1 MVNYFTHIYNTLIS
15 FKDLQIAK
23 EIFGILKVIFIA
35 FLGIKLT
42 DFFINRFYK
51 IQKQSKFQ
59 FPDNKIKTLS
69 SLTKNIA
76 RYIIY
81 FIALASILKIFNI
94 EMSSILA
101 VAGIGSLA
109 IGFGAQSLVKDIIS
123 GFFIIFEDQFSVGD
137 YIVVNGISGVVEEIG
152 LRITK
157 VRGFSDGLHIIPNG
171 EIKMVSNMTK
181 DKMMAIVNIGVPLK
195 ENVDEVIEGINKIC
209 KDTKNERQDLIN
221 GPTIMGITDMQDS
234 KLMITV
240 YAETLPMQKW
250 AVERDIRYRVK
261 KMFDKMNISYPYPY
275 TNVIITEESLNKE

>member
-1 MVNYFTHIYNTLIS
+1 MNYFTHIYNTLIS

-23 EIFGILKVIFIA
+23 EIFEILKVILIA

-42 DFFINRFYK
+42 DFLINRFYK
-51 IQKQSKFQ
+51 MQKQSKFQ

-137 YIVVNGISGVVEEIG
+137 YIAVNGISGVVEEIG

-209 KDTKNERQDLIN
+209 KDTKNERQDLLN

>member
-1 MVNYFTHIYNTLIS
+1 VNYFTHIYNTLIS

-23 EIFGILKVIFIA
+23 EIFEILKVILIA

-42 DFFINRFYK
+42 DFLINRFYK
-51 IQKQSKFQ
+51 MQKQSKFQ

-137 YIVVNGISGVVEEIG
+137 YIAVNGISGVVEEIG

-209 KDTKNERQDLIN
+209 KDTKNERQDLLN